1 MNILITGVAG
11 FIGSNVAKFLIT
23 RGDRVI
29 GVDNFND
36 YYARSA
42 KEYNL
47 ELVSGRDQD
56 KFVFYELDIRDK
68 DALAEVFAQEK
79 VDKVIH
85 LAAMAGVPFSLK
97 NPHLYMDVNI
107 LGTTVLADLAVANG
121 ISNFV
126 FASSSSVYG
135 SRDDVPF
142 RESDDVNMP
151 VSPYAASKRMGE
163 ILLWNYHHLYRLPV
177 SCLRFF
183 TVYGPLQRPY
193 GMVIQRFIKQIEKGA
208 ELTIYGDGSMGRD
221 FTFIDDIVLGVV
233 AALDKNYEYEIFN
246 LGNSSPVRVIE
257 IVDLLEEIMG
267 VPAKR
272 NFIDLPPTEVPVTY
286 ADITKAGDML
296 GYAPKTDFKDGLSK
310 QWLAYKDMP
319 RWYKD
324 LPW

>member
-1 MNILITGVAG
+1 MRILITGVAG
-11 FIGSNVAKFLIT
+11 FIGSNVAKFLLS
-23 RGDRVI
+23 RGDVVI

-47 ELVSGRDQD
+47 ALIAGVSKER
-56 KFVFYELDIRDK
+56 FVFYELDIRDK
-68 DALAEVFAQEK
+68 AGMAEIFAKQK
-79 VDKVIH
+79 IDKVIH

-121 ISNFV
+121 VSNFV

-135 SRDDVPF
+135 SREDVPF
-142 RESDDVNMP
+142 KESDDVNMP

-163 ILLWNYHHLYRLPV
+163 ILLWNYHHLYGLPV

-193 GMVIQRFIKQIEKGA
+193 GMVIQRFMKQIEQGS

-221 FTFIDDIVLGVV
+221 FTYIDDIVAGVV
-233 AALDKNYEYEIFN
+233 AALDKNYSYEIFN

-257 IVDLLEEIMG
+257 IVDLLEEVMKM
-267 VPAKR
+267 PAKR
-272 NFIDLPPTEVPVTY
+272 KFVDLPPTEVPVTY
-286 ADITKAGDML
+286 ADISKAGEML
-296 GYAPKTDFKDGLSK
+296 DYVPKTDLKDGLLK
-310 QWLAYKDMP
+310 QWLAYRDMP
-319 RWYKD
+319 QWYTD
-324 LPW
+324 LEW

>member
-11 FIGSNVAKFLIT
+11 FIGSNVAKFLLS
-23 RGDRVI
+23 RGDFVI

-47 ELVSGRDQD
+47 ELIADIS
-56 KFVFYELDIRDK
+56 KESFVFYELDIRDK
-68 DALAEVFAQEK
+68 VGMADVFAKQK
-79 VDKVIH
+79 IDKVIH

-121 ISNFV
+121 VSNFV

-135 SRDDVPF
+135 SREDVPF
-142 RESDDVNMP
+142 KESDDVNMP

-163 ILLWNYHHLYRLPV
+163 ILLWNYHHLYGLPL

-193 GMVIQRFIKQIEKGA
+193 GMVIQRFMKQIERGA
-208 ELTIYGDGSMGRD
+208 ELSIYGDGSMGRD
-221 FTFIDDIVLGVV
+221 FTYIDDIVAGVV
-233 AALDKNYEYEIFN
+233 AALDRDYPYEIFN
-246 LGNSSPVRVIE
+246 LGNSSPVRVID
-257 IVDLLEEIMG
+257 IVDLLEEVMG
-267 VPAKR
+267 IPAKR
-272 NFIDLPPTEVPVTY
+272 KFIDLPPTEVPVTY
-286 ADITKAGDML
+286 ADISKAGEFLD
-296 GYAPKTDFKDGLSK
+296 YVPKTDFKDGLLK

-319 RWYKD
+319 HWYKD